1 VILEAGVLGFLLAAS
16 PGPDECPITF
26 TDVAEAA
33 GLRFTHD
40 RGSAGQFRFPEMI
53 GSGVAWLDYDNDGWL
68 DLYVVQ
74 SGPFPPTPAPAPA
87 PAGQGSSKAR
97 DRLFRNRG
105 DGTFADVTERAGLR
119 DTAYGMGAIAADY
132 DNDGFVDIYVTNWG
146 GNMLLRNAGDG
157 TFTDVAAK
165 AGVAGPRWGTSAA
178 WGDADGDG
186 RLDLFVGQYADDR
199 KDKDLFCG
207 DPATGVRD
215 YCPPI
220 MYDPTVSVLYRN
232 LGDGTFRDVTREAGL
247 SAATGKAL
255 GILFTDL
262 DMDGRADIYVA
273 NDQVMNLFFHNAGG
287 GRFEDVS
294 VLSGTG
300 FGPEGQPQG
309 GMGVDA
315 GDLDGDGLTD
325 IGVANYESETNEFYR
340 NLGSGVFEDVSVS
353 SNFGPPT
360 RPYVKFG
367 LNLIDVDNDGD
378 LDAFVT
384 NGHIYVH
391 PRRQGARPAQKP
403 QLLWNDG
410 KGRFRENGCGSV
422 FDVERVGRG
431 SAAADYDND
440 GDVDIAASNSNGPL
454 GLLRNDP
461 SARPG
466 APRGKW
472 VGIALKGT
480 KSNRQGIGATLTAE
494 LPSGR
499 KLVRVVQAGSS
510 YLSTSDPRVIF
521 GLADEGSVQRLTI
534 RWPSG
539 TVQTLENLPAGRYVT
554 IVEK

>member
-1 VILEAGVLGFLLAAS
+1 MILATGVLGVFLAANAGS
-16 PGPDECPITF
+16 TECPVTF
-26 TDVAEAA
+26 TDVAAAA

-40 RGSAGQFRFPEMI
+40 RGSAGKFRLPEMV

-74 SGPFPPTPAPAPA
+74 SGPFPPSRS
-87 PAGQGSSKAR
+87 GKAR
-97 DRLFRNRG
+97 DRLFRNLG
-105 DGTFADVTERAGLR
+105 DGTFADVTDRAGIR

-157 TFTDVAAK
+157 TFTDVSAK
-165 AGVAGPRWGTSAA
+165 AGIAGPRWGTSAA

-199 KDKDLFCG
+199 KDKSLFCG

-220 MYDPTVSVLYRN
+220 MYDATVSVLYRN
-232 LGDGTFRDVTREAGL
+232 VGDGTFRDATREAGL
-247 SAATGKAL
+247 ASATGKAL

-273 NDQVMNLFFHNAGG
+273 NDQVMNLFFRNAGG

-294 VLSGTG
+294 VVSGTG
-300 FGPEGQPQG
+300 FGLEGQPQG

-315 GDLDGDGLTD
+315 GDLDGDGLPD
-325 IGVANYESETNEFYR
+325 IGVANYENETNEFYR
-340 NLGSGVFEDVSVS
+340 NLGEGVFEDLSVS

-360 RPYVKFG
+360 LPYVKFG

-378 LDAFVT
+378 LDAFMA
-384 NGHIYVH
+384 NGHIYAN
-391 PRRQGARPAQKP
+391 PRRQGAKPAQKP
-403 QLLWNDG
+403 LLLWNDG
-410 KGRFRENGCGSV
+410 KGHFRERGCGAV
-422 FDVERVGRG
+422 FEVELVGRG

-440 GDVDIAASNSNGPL
+440 GDLDIAVSNSNGPL
-454 GLLRNDP
+454 QLLRND
-461 SARPG
+461 AAPG
-466 APRGKW
+466 ARRGKW
-472 VGIALKGT
+472 VGVALKGSR
-480 KSNRQGIGATLTAE
+480 SNRQGVGAALTAE

-499 KLVRVVQAGSS
+499 KLFRIVQAGSS

-521 GLADEGSVQRLTI
+521 GLGDEGSVKRLTI

-539 TVQTLENLPAGRYVT
+539 TVQTLQNLPAGKYVT